1 MFVVFLES
9 LFEMTMTQV
18 AIFGI
23 YIDVAF
29 AVLMSYQG
37 LTALCALSTVSLS
50 LIAIPKLYGLGL
62 SLHLMFS
69 CGTSR
74 EEDQRRKW
82 AHRLLVFSEFRMQ
95 ALNIEYT
102 RIQREKV
109 DLLMASLKFVLEDA
123 PQFLLQLYYLTQTDC
138 GLKNP
143 NTLFYIGFVLKI
155 LNTYFG
161 LFYRVLNTC
170 YVHRRLSAFSRKVEV
185 SIGNLQLAQYGYRNI
200 RNKIDING

>member
-62 SLHLMFS
+62 SLYLMFS
-69 CGTSR
+69 CGASR

-95 ALNIEYT
+95 ALNIE
-102 RIQREKV
+102 
-109 DLLMASLKFVLEDA
+109 
-123 PQFLLQLYYLTQTDC
+123 
-138 GLKNP
+138 
-143 NTLFYIGFVLKI
+143 
-155 LNTYFG
+155 
-161 LFYRVLNTC
+161 
-170 YVHRRLSAFSRKVEV
+170 
-185 SIGNLQLAQYGYRNI
+185 
-200 RNKIDING
+200 